1 MNKFVN
7 ISQLI
12 LSCIMLFAVVV
23 SIVAHIILE
32 TSHRSLAIL
41 YQLYS
46 SFSHGNWYVYHGWS
60 FKMKTN
66 NLLTY
71 NIMSINFKKLN
82 SQIKPLKPEARH
94 VGYIFIA
101 TDKQKRESLVDS
113 IAKPGSKRSLIK
125 VLTYFIKTDENYRA
139 EYSL

>member
-23 SIVAHIILE
+23 SIVAHIILG

>member
-1 MNKFVN
+1 
-7 ISQLI
+7 
-12 LSCIMLFAVVV
+12 
-23 SIVAHIILE
+23 
-32 TSHRSLAIL
+32 
-41 YQLYS
+41 
-46 SFSHGNWYVYHGWS
+46 
-60 FKMKTN
+60 
-66 NLLTY
+66 
-71 NIMSINFKKLN
+71 MSINFKKLN

-139 EYSL
+139 EYSLLSVILCSLLIFPINPLLMTLSSAM

>member
-1 MNKFVN
+1 M
-7 ISQLI
+7 
-12 LSCIMLFAVVV
+12 A
-23 SIVAHIILE
+23 
-32 TSHRSLAIL
+32 
-41 YQLYS
+41 
-46 SFSHGNWYVYHGWS
+46 
-60 FKMKTN
+60 
-66 NLLTY
+66 
-71 NIMSINFKKLN
+71 INFKRLN
-82 SQIKPLKPEARH
+82 SQIKPFKPEARH

>member
-101 TDKQKRESLVDS
+101 TDKQKRESLVNS

>member
-1 MNKFVN
+1 
-7 ISQLI
+7 
-12 LSCIMLFAVVV
+12 
-23 SIVAHIILE
+23 
-32 TSHRSLAIL
+32 
-41 YQLYS
+41 
-46 SFSHGNWYVYHGWS
+46 
-60 FKMKTN
+60 
-66 NLLTY
+66 
-71 NIMSINFKKLN
+71 MSINFKKLN

-94 VGYIFIA
+94 VVGYIFIA

>member
-1 MNKFVN
+1 
-7 ISQLI
+7 
-12 LSCIMLFAVVV
+12 
-23 SIVAHIILE
+23 
-32 TSHRSLAIL
+32 
-41 YQLYS
+41 
-46 SFSHGNWYVYHGWS
+46 
-60 FKMKTN
+60 
-66 NLLTY
+66 
-71 NIMSINFKKLN
+71 MSINFKKLN
-82 SQIKPLKPEARH
+82 SQIKPLKPGARH

>member
-12 LSCIMLFAVVV
+12 LSCIMLLRWLSALW
-23 SIVAHIILE
+23 HISYLE

-101 TDKQKRESLVDS
+101 TDKQKRESLVNS

>member
-1 MNKFVN
+1 VKFVRF
-7 ISQLI
+7 ISI
-12 LSCIMLFAVVV
+12 
-23 SIVAHIILE
+23 
-32 TSHRSLAIL
+32 
-41 YQLYS
+41 
-46 SFSHGNWYVYHGWS
+46 SF
-60 FKMKTN
+60 
-66 NLLTY
+66 
-71 NIMSINFKKLN
+71 
-82 SQIKPLKPEARH
+82 QIKPLKPEARH

>member
-23 SIVAHIILE
+23 SIVAHIILGNI
-32 TSHRSLAIL
+32 A
-41 YQLYS
+41 
-46 SFSHGNWYVYHGWS
+46 SFIGYLVSAVFIFLTWKLVRISWS

>member
-1 MNKFVN
+1 
-7 ISQLI
+7 
-12 LSCIMLFAVVV
+12 
-23 SIVAHIILE
+23 
-32 TSHRSLAIL
+32 
-41 YQLYS
+41 
-46 SFSHGNWYVYHGWS
+46 
-60 FKMKTN
+60 
-66 NLLTY
+66 
-71 NIMSINFKKLN
+71 MSINFKKLN

-139 EYSL
+139 ENSL

>member
-23 SIVAHIILE
+23 SIVAHIILGNIA
-32 TSHRSLAIL
+32 SFIGYLV

-71 NIMSINFKKLN
+71 NIMSIN
-82 SQIKPLKPEARH
+82 
-94 VGYIFIA
+94 
-101 TDKQKRESLVDS
+101 
-113 IAKPGSKRSLIK
+113 
-125 VLTYFIKTDENYRA
+125 
-139 EYSL
+139 

>member
-23 SIVAHIILE
+23 SIVAHIILGNIA
-32 TSHRSLAIL
+32 SFIGYLVSA
-41 YQLYS
+41 YS

>member
-1 MNKFVN
+1 
-7 ISQLI
+7 
-12 LSCIMLFAVVV
+12 
-23 SIVAHIILE
+23 
-32 TSHRSLAIL
+32 
-41 YQLYS
+41 
-46 SFSHGNWYVYHGWS
+46 
-60 FKMKTN
+60 
-66 NLLTY
+66 
-71 NIMSINFKKLN
+71 MSINFKKLN

-139 EYSL
+139 SITLIRNPMLTLIFPINPLLMTLSSAM

>member
-1 MNKFVN
+1 
-7 ISQLI
+7 
-12 LSCIMLFAVVV
+12 
-23 SIVAHIILE
+23 
-32 TSHRSLAIL
+32 
-41 YQLYS
+41 
-46 SFSHGNWYVYHGWS
+46 
-60 FKMKTN
+60 
-66 NLLTY
+66 
-71 NIMSINFKKLN
+71 MSINFKKLN

-113 IAKPGSKRSLIK
+113 IAKPGSKLSLIK

>member
-23 SIVAHIILE
+23 SIVAHIILGNIA
-32 TSHRSLAIL
+32 SSLAIL

>member
-1 MNKFVN
+1 
-7 ISQLI
+7 
-12 LSCIMLFAVVV
+12 
-23 SIVAHIILE
+23 
-32 TSHRSLAIL
+32 
-41 YQLYS
+41 
-46 SFSHGNWYVYHGWS
+46 
-60 FKMKTN
+60 
-66 NLLTY
+66 
-71 NIMSINFKKLN
+71 MSINFKKLN

-94 VGYIFIA
+94 VGYIFIFIA